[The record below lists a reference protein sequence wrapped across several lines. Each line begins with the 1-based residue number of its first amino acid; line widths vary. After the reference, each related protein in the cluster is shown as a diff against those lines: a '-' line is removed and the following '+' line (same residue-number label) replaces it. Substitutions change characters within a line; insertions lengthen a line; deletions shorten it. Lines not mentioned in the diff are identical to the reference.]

1 MKALLQE
8 RGIKFPKTPDLESLI
23 DLLIPTFPPF
33 SAYRIAAKILTAHAV
48 EVRYP
53 GFLATRADAEG
64 ALATAKAI
72 RKTVRLA
79 LGFKR

>member
-8 RGIKFPKTPDLESLI
+8 HGIKFPKTHDLESLI
-23 DLLIPTFPPF
+23 DLLIPTFPQF
-33 SAYRIAAKILTAHAV
+33 TTHRIVAKILTAHAV

-53 GFLATRADAEG
+53 GTWATRVDAEG

-79 LGFKR
+79 LGFNR